1 MKRVSYL
8 EGLKEKNPDLYIKLM
23 IKKGVRAGVN
33 AELKQIAAIQE
44 QLTVLNSLVAE
55 TAGTIPTDEQNLRFL
70 QALFSVTLLT
80 LK

>member
-23 IKKGVRAGVN
+23 IKKGVKAGVN
-33 AELKQIAAIQE
+33 AELQQIAAIQE
-44 QLTVLNSLVAE
+44 QLNVLNSLVAE
-55 TAGTIPTDEQNLRFL
+55 TAGTIPTEEQNLRFL
-70 QALFSVTLLT
+70 KALFSVTLLT